1 MRADHSSGDIV
12 NGTPIYLGN
21 PCGAVIK
28 ATGEPTVY
36 HMGDTDIFSDMSL
49 TAEIHQPRIAMVPIR
64 DRFTIYAARCHYGSF
79 PIVEATP
86 EKFVA
91 AMKGHAT
98 KVLVPERGKPVQV

>member
-36 HMGDTDIFSDMSL
+36 HMGDADIFSGMSL
-49 TAEIHQPRIAMVPIR
+49 IAKIHQPRIAMVPIR
-64 DRFTIYAARCHYGSF
+64 DRFTMDAATAAMAAKRFFKLETAIPCHYGSF
-79 PIVEATP
+79 PIVE
-86 EKFVA
+86 
-91 AMKGHAT
+91 
-98 KVLVPERGKPVQV
+98 RGRKSSSPR